1 MTLKGLKGSYM
12 NQYDKTHNL
21 VGEEGP
27 LLTVLKYAWYTL
39 SAIALFGVVAGIVAM
54 AYGIDPL
61 KY

>member
-1 MTLKGLKGSYM
+1 M

-54 AYGIDPL
+54 AYGLDPT